1 MELSEKKAES
11 LHAGHRQRMLASYLR
26 TGLEGFSDVETL
38 ELLLGYAISRRDVNP
53 IAHALLDEFG
63 DLHRVL
69 NAPIQQLVKVSGVGE
84 RSAVLIH
91 LVGELWTKSESI
103 RFGKNVF
110 LRNTQELGS
119 YLALRSV
126 GLREERAWLLS
137 LDAKCKVIECRELC
151 RGSVNAVNLPFRKL
165 VEAALLA
172 NASSV
177 VLAHNHTTGTMIPSL
192 EDVEYTR
199 DARRALAMV
208 DVVLTD
214 HVILCDGSFLSM
226 RASQM
231 MEF

>member
-1 MELSEKKAES
+1 MELPEKKTENM
-11 LHAGHRQRMLASYLR
+11 HAGHRSRMLASYLR
-26 TGLEGFSDVETL
+26 TGLDGFSDVETL

-69 NAPIQQLVKVSGVGE
+69 NTPIQQLVKVPGVGE
-84 RSAVLIH
+84 RTAALIH
-91 LVGELWTKSESI
+91 LVGELWSKSENI

-119 YLALRSV
+119 YLALRAV

-214 HVILCDGSFLSM
+214 HIILGDGSYLSM
-226 RASQM
+226 RTSHM